1 MIDDTMHTVLVTRD
15 EAYIVHELL
24 VDLYISKV
32 KELNRLDD
40 KIDANPAEAKIP
52 FGMFYDREKLT
63 KYIDMLGVLKLKF
76 GMLL

>member
-1 MIDDTMHTVLVTRD
+1 MIDDTMHAVLVTRD
-15 EAYIVHELL
+15 EAEIVHELL

-32 KELNRLDD
+32 KEFNELNE

-63 KYIDMLGVLKLKF
+63 ACIDMLGVLKLKF